1 MSLKMHLQVMSLK
14 GLLFDEQ
21 VESVYL
27 NGDDGEFE
35 VLPFHY
41 PMMAS
46 LPEGEIK
53 IAGHEPIP
61 LKVGVLKFDGNECTI
76 IMEESESTKTM
87 LMRWDE
93 QSKKQ

>member
-1 MSLKMHLQVMSLK
+1 MKTTFHLQVMSLK
-14 GLLFDEQ
+14 GLLFDDQ

-27 NGDDGEFE
+27 SGDDGEFE

-41 PMMAS
+41 PMMGS
-46 LPEGEIK
+46 IPEGEIK

-61 LKVGVLKFDGNECTI
+61 LKVGVLKFEANECTI

-93 QSKKQ
+93 HKKE